1 MQADGFTL
9 VIVPT
14 WVAMPQPIG
23 GFVQIAGDNI
33 GGAARRQIA
42 DASERGSDCGAVNHL
57 MQCGGGRI
65 NVKEALSHRVDGSS
79 WAARSRRG
87 NWAARFSRA
96 AGSSWAARFSWA
108 ARSWRGN
115 WRMQAQDLAVNIIS
129 TWAAVP
135 RLVLGSVGIAG
146 GFVSRVVIRAFT
158 STHGA
163 TRRPLKI
170 RMQCGGHNINVRAL
184 GVDRGRGIAI
194 GHGRGV
200 GGGVRFRGDEGLRE
214 FGIILGNLGPLPAL
228 ASQEEGWHS
237 RLGLRLPHAQ
247 GYHHD

>member
-1 MQADGFTL
+1 
-9 VIVPT
+9 
-14 WVAMPQPIG
+14 
-23 GFVQIAGDNI
+23 
-33 GGAARRQIA
+33 
-42 DASERGSDCGAVNHL
+42 
-57 MQCGGGRI
+57 
-65 NVKEALSHRVDGSS
+65 
-79 WAARSRRG
+79 
-87 NWAARFSRA
+87 
-96 AGSSWAARFSWA
+96 
-108 ARSWRGN
+108 
-115 WRMQAQDLAVNIIS
+115 MQAQDLAVNIVS

-214 FGIILGNLGPLPAL
+214 FGIILGSLGPLPAL

-237 RLGLRLPHAQ
+237 RLGLRLSYTRKQHNNKYSEYSCQKQDQFLHVGYPFLPSQNGGHLHSTMQ
-247 GYHHD
+247 GLTTDGILIHLFYVSFPAPC